1 MESNEFIEII
11 KKLIRENKEL
21 KNRVHIM
28 ETILHS
34 YIPIIERK
42 KNGSRKS
49 KIKPLLQRTSPKRFY
64 NVLLKVQ
71 KGIRFLYRFLAKR
84 RDRK

>member
-49 KIKPLLQRTSPKRFY
+49 NVKPLLQRTTPRKFY
-64 NVLLKVQ
+64 IVLLKVQ
-71 KGIRFLYRFLAKR
+71 KGIIFLYRFLAKI